1 MSSTTEEQAR
11 RSSEITNF
19 DLPTSPRSK
28 AQAAWDSVKSNFDF
42 KTRSSM
48 PNLRRWLS
56 TSRTT
61 NSSSDAGNSSESQH
75 RPEDETESL
84 FCESLLG
91 LMQQTGR
98 FDYIDF
104 SKERE
109 RGAES
114 EDNEKFTVE
123 KDHRGARAK
132 RFSWSR

>member
-48 PNLRRWLS
+48 PKLRRWLS

-91 LMQQTGR
+91 LM
-98 FDYIDF
+98 
-104 SKERE
+104 E

-114 EDNEKFTVE
+114 EDNEKCTVE
-123 KDHRGARAK
+123 KDHCGARAK
-132 RFSWSR
+132 HLSWSR